1 MSVSELK
8 ITPEETLKAINQNH
22 FEQWIDSSWGCIR
35 PVPGC
40 SDNFKT
46 ERLSF
51 DYIAKIKDDEIASLK
66 AQHSLEVQKLQDDI
80 NKADTRLEFIAK
92 HMNQPALLL
101 IEKLVNQIDALKK
114 AIAYY
119 ANPESWT
126 TDSDGHES
134 YKFKIKDDEY
144 SNAGL
149 LRWVRMVGGRRAKE
163 SLEQFD
169 AIEFKYNADHE
180 ALINKKVEL

>member
-1 MSVSELK
+1 MSVNELK
-8 ITPEETLKAINQNH
+8 VTPEETLKEINQNH
-22 FEQWIDSSWGCIR
+22 FEEWAKLSYGGIGL
-35 PVPGC
+35 VPGY
-40 SDNFKT
+40 SQGLMT
-46 ERLSF
+46 ERLCF

-80 NKADTRLEFIAK
+80 KKADTRLEFIAK

-114 AIAYY
+114 AITYY

-134 YKFKIKDDEY
+134 YQFKIKDDEY

-180 ALINKKVEL
+180 ALINKKMEL